1 MARCDSSFV
10 AVPYRTPSASPD
22 RSAIHSKPAMTAVV
36 AAPPAPTTVH
46 NAAPPSPPLGPISAL
61 ALFAAEMFVWL
72 WFAPTSGGAGVGEAA
87 TPEDGAGL
95 ARLQVKPTD
104 RFLRFCH
111 EVLSTTQV
119 SHSVVLLA
127 LLFVSRL
134 KQRNDIKGAA
144 GSEYRLAVT
153 ALMLGNKILDDNTY
167 TAQTWSQV
175 SSLELKPLVA
185 GEAEFLRG
193 LDWSLHVTKRDFDA
207 WLKLLEGHVAARNA
221 RLGKIPAPSN
231 GIATP
236 SRRRSTKRLSASR
249 LSPDLHALRA
259 SAAIPPH
266 LQASTTDPFLTTEEA
281 RRVKPR
287 LMAPASTNTTPRLA
301 FADYSLAPPYPP
313 PFQLH
318 ASAPLP
324 VYSIPAPS
332 RDPPRPPLD
341 LSPTTTS
348 SQKRNSGFRASASHA
363 SGVKRSADDAFGQDQ
378 QHPAYVASALPPYV
392 QAQVHG
398 GQMTRSWSAGPT
410 AAPGSVT
417 AAQDTLQ
424 ASSSATRPL
433 LQALSSS
440 PTRDLFSHHVTPV
453 PWATTPTPYASRP
466 SSSSSAAAHL
476 PPLQLFAPPIPTGF
490 STLSDSFSPHYDP
503 EQHRRLRQGS
513 VSLNYYALAAGQG
526 LGHLRQ
532 TLPPP
537 TLPVYPFVSGANAQ
551 QAYPYPYGYAPL
563 YPLSVSTSTSPLSAG
578 ASSNHR
584 YPSYPTPTSATAT
597 NPTSSAMAPSSSM
610 HTSSDSRRLSG
621 MSASSP
627 PGWVPPLPLPSAATA
642 PAYPYIPPPPATYG
656 YPPHPYWSAYSN
668 AGVPGVYWQGP

>member
-1 MARCDSSFV
+1 MA
-10 AVPYRTPSASPD
+10 
-22 RSAIHSKPAMTAVV
+22 AVV
-36 AAPPAPTTVH
+36 APPPATTVPQ
-46 NAAPPSPPLGPISAL
+46 AAPPSPPLGPISAL

-72 WFAPTSGGAGVGEAA
+72 WFAPTSAGAGAGEAA
-87 TPEDGAGL
+87 SPEDGAGL

-236 SRRRSTKRLSASR
+236 SRRRPAKRLSASR
-249 LSPDLHALRA
+249 LSPELHALRA
-259 SAAIPPH
+259 SAASQAIPPH
-266 LQASTTDPFLTTEEA
+266 LQVSPSDPFLTVEEA

-301 FADYSLAPPYPP
+301 FADYSLAPPSLP

-324 VYSIPAPS
+324 IYSLPAPVPS
-332 RDPPRPPLD
+332 AAIAD
-341 LSPTTTS
+341 LSRSPFDVSPTNTTP
-348 SQKRNSGFRASASHA
+348 QKRNSGFRANASHA
-363 SGVKRSADDAFGQDQ
+363 AGVKRSADDAFGNK
-378 QHPAYVASALPPYV
+378 ASALPPYV
-392 QAQVHG
+392 QAQVQHV

-410 AAPGSVT
+410 GPPGSFPAQSST
-417 AAQDTLQ
+417 AQVQ
-424 ASSSATRPL
+424 AP
-433 LQALSSS
+433 SSS
-440 PTRDLFSHHVTPV
+440 PSYDLFSHHVTPV
-453 PWATTPTPYASRP
+453 PFATTSTPYASRP
-466 SSSSSAAAHL
+466 SSPSSAAAHL
-476 PPLQLFAPPIPTGF
+476 PAPPHFAYPVPTDF
-490 STLSDSFSPHYDP
+490 STLSDSFSPRYDP
-503 EQHRRLRQGS
+503 EHDRRLRQGS

-537 TLPVYPFVSGANAQ
+537 ALPVYPYVSTASAQ
-551 QAYPYPYGYAPL
+551 QSYPYPYGCAPL
-563 YPLSVSTSTSPLSAG
+563 YPLSVSTSTSPLSAS
-578 ASSNHR
+578 ASKGHR
-584 YPSYPTPTSATAT
+584 YPSYPTPTSANTAY
-597 NPTSSAMAPSSSM
+597 PTSAAMASSSSM
-610 HTSSDSRRLSG
+610 HASSDSRRLSG

-627 PGWVPPLPLPSAATA
+627 PRW
-642 PAYPYIPPPPATYG
+642 IPPPPSMGAVAPALPHPY
-656 YPPHPYWSAYSN
+656 YPPPPGFVCPPRPYWSAYSN

>member
-1 MARCDSSFV
+1 MA
-10 AVPYRTPSASPD
+10 
-22 RSAIHSKPAMTAVV
+22 AVV
-36 AAPPAPTTVH
+36 APPAAATTVAQ
-46 NAAPPSPPLGPISAL
+46 AAPPSPPLGPISAL

-72 WFAPTSGGAGVGEAA
+72 WFAPTSGGAGAGEAA
-87 TPEDGAGL
+87 TPEDRAGL

-221 RLGKIPAPSN
+221 RLGEIPAPSN

-266 LQASTTDPFLTTEEA
+266 LQATTTDPFLTTEEA

-301 FADYSLAPPYPP
+301 FVDYSLAPPYPP

-332 RDPPRPPLD
+332 RDPPRRPLD
-341 LSPTTTS
+341 VSPTTTS

-363 SGVKRSADDAFGQDQ
+363 SGVKRNADDAFGQDQ
-378 QHPAYVASALPPYV
+378 QHQAYVASALPPYV
-392 QAQVHG
+392 QAQVQHG
-398 GQMTRSWSAGPT
+398 GQMARSWSAGPT
-410 AAPGSVT
+410 AAPGSS
-417 AAQDTLQ
+417 AAQELL
-424 ASSSATRPL
+424 SSSQQAL
-433 LQALSSS
+433 LQAMSSS

-453 PWATTPTPYASRP
+453 PWATTSTPYASRP

-476 PPLQLFAPPIPTGF
+476 PLPQHFAPSIPTGF
-490 STLSDSFSPHYDP
+490 STLSDSFSPRYDP

-537 TLPVYPFVSGANAQ
+537 TLPVYPFVSASQGQ

-578 ASSNHR
+578 ASNHR
-584 YPSYPTPTSATAT
+584 YPSYPTPTSATAAY
-597 NPTSSAMAPSSSM
+597 PTSTAMAPSSSV
-610 HTSSDSRRLSG
+610 HTSSDSRRLSE
-621 MSASSP
+621 MSVSSP
-627 PGWVPPLPLPSAATA
+627 PGYLPPLTLPHAAVA

-656 YPPHPYWSAYSN
+656 YPPHPYFSAYSN